1 MIHCANPL
9 YNVLEWLC
17 FIGWLLDCD
26 NAMKG
31 VVFTSVPFSE
41 IEIYSWMCSS
51 I

>member
-9 YNVLEWLC
+9 YNVLEWSC
-17 FIGWLLDCD
+17 FIGWLLVLIIP
-26 NAMKG
+26 MKLVG
-31 VVFTSVPFSE
+31 FQGVPFSE